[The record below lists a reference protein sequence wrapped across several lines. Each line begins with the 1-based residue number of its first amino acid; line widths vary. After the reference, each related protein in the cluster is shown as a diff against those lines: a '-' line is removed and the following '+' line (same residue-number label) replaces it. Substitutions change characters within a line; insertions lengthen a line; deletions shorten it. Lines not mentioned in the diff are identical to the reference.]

1 MKDDGFTLVELLI
14 VMIVTAMF
22 TSLIM
27 FFTFNFW
34 RYGYVVEADLSTFTT
49 RLNAGDIL
57 RELIGTSSGF
67 INQNS
72 IIDTHTN
79 NPDPAYPSNFY
90 WVPNHAV
97 PGNILVGASGTT
109 TPLLY
114 FKRFSASSSNQIIM
128 NGTQPYEDEYV
139 LYMNGTTKEL
149 LLRNLANTT
158 ASGNKLVTS
167 CPKVV
172 ASATCPADKIIAGDI
187 ESIDIRYFSRSGNTV
202 DWHSIYD
209 SATSQYIGPDNPVV
223 EVLELTLN
231 ISKKAVF
238 QRTSTTKN
246 STVIR
251 IALRNT

>member
-1 MKDDGFTLVELLI
+1 MKEDGFSLIELLI
-14 VMIVTAMF
+14 VMVTTAMF

-34 RYGYVVEADLSTFTT
+34 RFGYVLEADLSTFTT
-49 RLNAGDIL
+49 RLNAGDVM
-57 RELIGTSSGF
+57 RELISSSSGF

-72 IIDTHTN
+72 IIDNNTH
-79 NPDPAYPSNFY
+79 NPDTAYASNYY
-90 WVPNHAV
+90 WITNHAV
-97 PGNILVGASGTT
+97 PGNKPVGASGTT

-114 FKRFSASSSNQIIM
+114 FKRFSTNSSNQLIM

-139 LYMNGTTKEL
+139 LYLNGTTREL
-149 LLRNLANTT
+149 LLRNLANTSAT
-158 ASGNKLVTS
+158 GNKLATS
-167 CPKVV
+167 CPKSV
-172 ASATCPADKIIAGDI
+172 ATFSCPADKIIADSI

-202 DWHSIYD
+202 DWTSVYD
-209 SATSQYIGPDNPVV
+209 PILAQYIGPDNQVV
-223 EVLELTLN
+223 EVLEVTLN

-238 QRTSTTKN
+238 QATETTKN